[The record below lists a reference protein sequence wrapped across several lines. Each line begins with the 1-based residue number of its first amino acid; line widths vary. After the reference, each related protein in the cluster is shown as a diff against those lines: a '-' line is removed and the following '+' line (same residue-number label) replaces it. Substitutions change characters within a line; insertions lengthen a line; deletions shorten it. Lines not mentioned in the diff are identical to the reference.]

1 MKPLAIALS
10 GTGKGWWGEMERVIK
25 QMYNV
30 RLFRI
35 VTINASEKSMML
47 IKM

>member
-10 GTGKGWWGEMERVIK
+10 GAGKGGSEEVL
-25 QMYNV
+25 YNV

-35 VTINASEKSMML
+35 N
-47 IKM
+47 KMNPFYTTNIS